1 MTAGPDTMWLSVA
14 TAVLAE
20 LPLAGVMISGAARVV
35 RLTVTRHWL
44 LEPGMP
50 LWRLP
55 LMP

>member
-1 MTAGPDTMWLSVA
+1 MTAGPGELTTAVL

-20 LPLAGVMISGAARVV
+20 LPLAIVLIGGTLRLV
-35 RLTVTRHWL
+35 RLTVTRWWL

-55 LMP
+55 LLP